1 MSIASQ
7 GQILPEWNDLMR
19 ITTSE
24 LRRVVTISEHRSGF
38 LLQTYLNCRNLTAM
52 ALATA
57 NDLQADSLLSL
68 SQAKVGCDFQIKLLS
83 GPACDQLRD
92 LGFCETLQVRKLADG
107 RNLICSV
114 CGTRLALSR
123 ELASQVMVAVA

>member
-1 MSIASQ
+1 
-7 GQILPEWNDLMR
+7 
-19 ITTSE
+19 
-24 LRRVVTISEHRSGF
+24 
-38 LLQTYLNCRNLTAM
+38 M

-57 NDLQADSLLSL
+57 QELETDSLLSL
-68 SQAKVGCDFQIKLLS
+68 SQAKVGCDFRIKFLS
-83 GPACDQLRD
+83 GPACEQLRK

-114 CGTRLALSR
+114 GGTRLALSR